1 MMSHILE
8 DRCYNN
14 EMDKRGSE
22 NVEGKADGGNKIR
35 KIIKRSPYG
44 ILEIEVKD
52 KKNNAKITNLRILK
66 PKEMSRLKK
75 MPNLIK
81 GNKENTALGPVNR

>member
-1 MMSHILE
+1 ME
-8 DRCYNN
+8 
-14 EMDKRGSE
+14 E
-22 NVEGKADGGNKIR
+22 KADSVNRIR

-75 MPNLIK
+75 MPNLKK
-81 GNKENTALGPVNR
+81 GNKENIASGPVTR